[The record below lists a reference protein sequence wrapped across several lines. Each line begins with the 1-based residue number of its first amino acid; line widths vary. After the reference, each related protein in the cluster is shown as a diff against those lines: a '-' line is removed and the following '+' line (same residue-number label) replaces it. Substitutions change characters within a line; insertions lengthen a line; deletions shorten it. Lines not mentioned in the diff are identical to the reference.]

1 MSRFLYSFKLS
12 IVAITTL
19 LLLGNNH
26 AILKRFSRSED
37 IGFVLK
43 SETDIPIQFQE
54 PDTYVETHAIFL
66 ISFGEEAAESYLVE
80 RCVLSLRRRG
90 NWTGNIV
97 LLTDAPLGRYEQHW
111 KEMNNV
117 TVMHPKEEHFNGA
130 DGKQLKFNRQT
141 RPLKVKRFK
150 TFVLDYIEMDKKL
163 SNIKTIYYID
173 IDIIAGGDLHS
184 LFRGVD
190 SKHQMDDEHR
200 ERGGGLS
207 ALQFF
212 TPISS
217 DYPFQS
223 GTFVV
228 NRHSSKCCLELW
240 RREIE
245 NNIAIGSDGMDQAAL
260 RTLYNQI
267 EAGNETTCM
276 LKRIDN
282 EGFLSF
288 PRPRNF
294 DIISQSTSYTTLI
307 HLSNSKFA
315 KWIDEEDQN
324 TFLYTVLQ
332 LSEEERQ
339 SGKYGKSVI
348 KLN

>member
-1 MSRFLYSFKLS
+1 MLIL
-12 IVAITTL
+12 VAITTL
-19 LLLGNNH
+19 LLLGH
-26 AILKRFSRSED
+26 HHVTLKRFSRSD
-37 IGFVLK
+37 DTGIDLK
-43 SETDIPIQFQE
+43 SKTDITAEMSIQVQAT
-54 PDTYVETHAIFL
+54 DSYVETHAIFL
-66 ISFGEEAAESYLVE
+66 ISFGEEAAESSLVE

-90 NWTGNIV
+90 NWTGHIV
-97 LLTDAPLGRYEQHW
+97 LLTDASYGRYEQGW
-111 KEMNNV
+111 KERNNI
-117 TVMHPKEEHFNGA
+117 TVIHPKEEHFNGA

-141 RPLKVKRFK
+141 VSLKVKRFK

-173 IDIIAGGDLHS
+173 IDIIAGGDLHY
-184 LFRGVD
+184 LFRGVE
-190 SKHQMDDEHR
+190 SKQQIGYEHPA
-200 ERGGGLS
+200 RGGEITSTLH
-207 ALQFF
+207 FF
-212 TPISS
+212 TPMSR

-228 NRHSSKCCLELW
+228 DRHSSKRCLELW

-245 NNIAIGSDGMDQAAL
+245 NNIALGTVGMDQAAL
-260 RTLYNQI
+260 RTLYHQI
-267 EAGNETTCM
+267 EAGDETRCM

-282 EGFLSF
+282 EGYLSF
-288 PRPRNF
+288 LKPRNF
-294 DIISQSTSYTTLI
+294 DIISQSSSHTVLI